1 MSRLFFRISAIVMGL
16 ICLIGCHGGE
26 KSVEMGPVET
36 VEAFCK
42 AVAAGEWT
50 AAESLCDTLSMGDY
64 LMSHKEA
71 WRQMEKEDGDAMEI
85 VKSIMAKT
93 TVSVKESHKAD
104 DKRIV
109 TFTLE
114 AEGHRKTKKATV
126 AKVEGAWRVEGIT
139 EAN

>member
-1 MSRLFFRISAIVMGL
+1 MGL

-42 AVAAGEWT
+42 AVAVGEWT
-50 AAESLCDTLSMGDY
+50 VAESLCDTLSMGEY
-64 LMSHKEA
+64 LMNHKEA
-71 WRQMEKEDGDAMEI
+71 WRQMEKEDERAMEI
-85 VKSIMAKT
+85 AKSIMANT
-93 TVSVKESHKAD
+93 TISVKGSHKEED
-104 DKRIV
+104 RRIV
-109 TFTLE
+109 TFILE
-114 AEGHRKTKKATV
+114 AEGHSKTKKATV